1 MMISLLVP
9 TRARP
14 IFMKRLWESAVETAA
29 DPARLEVVFYLDSDD
44 TEGIDCYNALK
55 SGRVK
60 AVIGPRILLS
70 EAWNVCY
77 RASAKEICMHC
88 GDDLIFRSQDWDR
101 YIRDAFQAV
110 PDKILFV
117 YGRDGIQDQKLG
129 THGFLHRNWVEMVG
143 YFVPPYFASD
153 YNDLWLTD
161 IAKRIK
167 RARFLPEVFT
177 EHMHPLVGKAELDV
191 NHQERLRRHHRE
203 NVDLVYKSLK
213 AKRKDDAKKLKAFIN
228 AYSKL
233 K

>member
-1 MMISLLVP
+1 M
-9 TRARP
+9 
-14 IFMKRLWESAVETAA
+14 
-29 DPARLEVVFYLDSDD
+29 
-44 TEGIDCYNALK
+44 
-55 SGRVK
+55 
-60 AVIGPRILLS
+60 
-70 EAWNVCY
+70 
-77 RASAKEICMHC
+77 
-88 GDDLIFRSQDWDR
+88 
-101 YIRDAFQAV
+101 
-110 PDKILFV
+110 

-129 THGFLHRNWVEMVG
+129 THGFLHRNWVETVG

-177 EHMHPLVGKAELDV
+177 EHMHPSVGKSELDV

-213 AKRKDDAKKLKAFIN
+213 AKRKDDAKKLKAFIK
-228 AYSKL
+228 AYPKL